1 MSDNKN
7 TVLAVVLSGLV
18 LIGWQFF
25 VIGPRMEEERLLQE
39 AIQAEEALRAEQQAG
54 SVDQPL
60 GSSEPSSVPRVATD
74 SIPAPVTA
82 APNLPGTAPIS
93 LGREQALEQSRRVT
107 IDTPKLRGSI
117 SLTGARFDD
126 LELKGYREE
135 LDENSPEIQLLNPS
149 RSENPYFI
157 EFGWVS
163 DNPNVAVP
171 NDKTVWSQVSSNAL
185 SVGNPVTL
193 TWENGGGQKFERV
206 VSVDEDY
213 MFTVSQTVT
222 NNGSSEIALYPYAL
236 IKRMG
241 MPETEG
247 FFILHEGM
255 VGVFNSTLQEI
266 SYGDLIDDGTY
277 QESTTGGWLGITDKY
292 WLTALV
298 PNQRQNFRGQF
309 RALPNGITSQSF
321 QADYIQDGIR
331 VAPGS
336 STNATNRFFA
346 GAKKVSIIESYEGNP
361 ATAVDGNSYVELFR
375 KAIDWG
381 YLFFLTEPFFWG
393 LDYFGNLTGN
403 FGVAILLLTLLIKV
417 ALYWFAN
424 KSYVAMSK
432 MKKLQPEMMK
442 IRERYEDDKV
452 KQQQELM
459 DLYKREKVNPLAGCW
474 PMLIQIPVFFA
485 LYKVLFVTIEMR
497 HAPFFGWIQDLSAP
511 DPTSIFNL
519 FGLLPFEPWTFLMIG
534 IWPIFMGI
542 TMFLQQKMNPAPADP
557 VQEKVFMFM
566 PLFFTFLLAQ
576 FPAGLVIY
584 WAWNNLLSI
593 AQQYVI
599 MRRMGVE
606 VNFVENMKLD
616 KLFKSSAKTENE
628 KTD

>member
-7 TVLAVVLSGLV
+7 TIIAVVLSGLV

-25 VIGPRMEEERLLQE
+25 VIGPRMEEDRLRQE
-39 AIQAEEALRAEQQAG
+39 ALKAAQAEQAAQPGALPGEQVA
-54 SVDQPL
+54 
-60 GSSEPSSVPRVATD
+60 PSSVPSVGTNTV
-74 SIPAPVTA
+74 PAPAPAAT
-82 APNLPGTAPIS
+82 APNLPGTTPNTVA
-93 LGREQALEQSRRVT
+93 RDQALAQSRRVV
-107 IDTPKLRGSI
+107 IDTPKLSGSI
-117 SLTGARFDD
+117 ALTGARFDD
-126 LELKGYREE
+126 LQLKGYREE

-149 RSENPYFI
+149 RSDGAYFV
-157 EFGWVS
+157 EFGWAPEDPRV
-163 DNPNVAVP
+163 VVP
-171 NDKTVWSQVSSNAL
+171 NDKTQWTQSSTGAL
-185 SVGNPVTL
+185 SVNQPVTL
-193 TWENGGGQKFERV
+193 TWDNGSGQRFERR
-206 VSVDEDY
+206 VSVDENY
-213 MFTVSQTVT
+213 MFNVSQSVT
-222 NNGSSEIALYPYAL
+222 NYSGSDITLYPYAL
-236 IKRMG
+236 IKRME

-255 VGVFNSTLQEI
+255 VGVFNQTLQEV
-266 SYGDLIDDGTY
+266 SYDDLIDDGDV
-277 QESTTGGWLGITDKY
+277 QESSVGGWLGITDKY
-292 WLTALV
+292 WMTALV
-298 PNQRQNFRGQF
+298 PNQKGNFRGQF
-309 RALPNGITSQSF
+309 RAIPNGLSQSF

-331 VAPGS
+331 IAAGAS
-336 STNATNRFFA
+336 ASATNRFFA
-346 GAKKVSIIESYEGNP
+346 GAKKVSIVESYEGNP
-361 ATAVDGNSYVELFR
+361 AASVDGNDYVELFR

-393 LDYFGNLTGN
+393 LDFFGELTGN
-403 FGVAILLLTLLIKV
+403 FGVAILLLTLLIKI
-417 ALYWFAN
+417 ALFWFAN

-432 MKKLQPEMMK
+432 MKKLQPEMVK
-442 IRERYEDDKV
+442 LRERYEDDKV

-459 DLYKREKVNPLAGCW
+459 ELYKREKVNPLAGCW

-519 FGLLPFEPWTFLMIG
+519 FGLIPFQPWSFLMIG
-534 IWPIFMGI
+534 VWPIFMGI

-606 VNFVENMKLD
+606 VNLFENLKLD
-616 KLFKSSAKTENE
+616 KFFKPSSKSESE

>member
-25 VIGPRMEEERLLQE
+25 IIGPRMEEERLLQE
-39 AIQAEEALRAEQQAG
+39 AIQAEEALRAEQQAASPG
-54 SVDQPL
+54 QALDP
-60 GSSEPSSVPRVATD
+60 SEPSSVPQVGTD
-74 SIPAPVTA
+74 SVPAPVTS
-82 APNLPGTAPIS
+82 APNLTGSAPIAM
-93 LGREQALEQSRRVT
+93 GRDQALDQSRRVR

-117 SLTGARFDD
+117 ALTGARFDD

-149 RSENPYFI
+149 GSENPYFV
-157 EFGWVS
+157 EFGWVT
-163 DNPNVAVP
+163 DNQNVAVP
-171 NDKTVWSQVSSNAL
+171 NDKTVWSQASSNVL
-185 SVGNPVTL
+185 SVGSPVTL
-193 TWENGGGQKFERV
+193 TWANGTGQRFERV
-206 VSVDEDY
+206 LSVDENY

-222 NNGSSEIALYPYAL
+222 NNGSAEVAFYPYAL

-255 VGVFNSTLQEI
+255 VGVFNQTLQEI
-266 SYGDLIDDGTY
+266 GYDDLLDDGTFR
-277 QESTTGGWLGITDKY
+277 ESTTGGWLGITDKY
-292 WLTALV
+292 WMTALV
-298 PNQRQNFRGQF
+298 PNQRQNFTGQF
-309 RALPNGITSQSF
+309 RSIPSGLNQSF
-321 QADYIQDGIR
+321 QADYIQDGVR
-331 VAPGS
+331 VAPGTS
-336 STNATNRFFA
+336 INATNRFFA
-346 GAKKVSIIESYEGNP
+346 GAKKVSIVESYEGNP
-361 ATAVDGNSYVELFR
+361 ATATDGNQYVERFR

-393 LDYFGNLTGN
+393 LDFFGELTGN
-403 FGVAILLLTLLIKV
+403 FGVAILLLTLLIKI

-459 DLYKREKVNPLAGCW
+459 DLYKKEKVNPLAGCW

-519 FGLLPFEPWTFLMIG
+519 FGLLPFEPWSFLMIG
-534 IWPIFMGI
+534 IWPIFMGV

-606 VNFVENMKLD
+606 VNFVENLKLD
-616 KLFKSSAKTENE
+616 KLFKSSSKTESE